1 MTIGAPQ
8 ASAPSQ
14 GALRSLLRLA
24 LPIVGVNLGMMLMG
38 AVDTVMVG
46 RLSPQALAAVALG
59 NVYAFA
65 VLIFGIGILLAL
77 DPILSQAHGAGED
90 EVVAIGV
97 QRGVLMAAALA
108 LPVSLAM
115 LFAEPLLRLA
125 RQPADVLPLVGTYCR
140 VLIPGMLPFLLF
152 NVGRQTLQ
160 VLGRVAP
167 VLWTILAANLA
178 NVALNGWLIFGGAG
192 VPPLGVAGS
201 AWATAISRLLMI
213 LLLLVLARRELV
225 PLLHP
230 IRHRLLAVGPFKTM
244 LRIGLPIALQLQI
257 EMATFAIVAL
267 LMGTFGTIQVAGNQ
281 IAINLASLT
290 FMVPMGVGAAASVQ
304 VGRAVGR
311 GDKEAVRACSLAAL
325 QIGGGFMAL
334 TAIIFLLFPYAVAAI
349 YTNATDVLQFAALL
363 LPIAGI
369 FQVFDGIQVVSLGLL
384 RGLGDTRAP
393 MLISLGGFGV
403 LGVGTSC
410 WLAFWTPLGAIG
422 LWWGLVVG
430 LGAVASVL
438 LLRLNVAVK
447 RPLRR
452 V

>member
-8 ASAPSQ
+8 ASAPSP

-65 VLIFGIGILLAL
+65 VLIFGVGILLAL

-115 LFAEPLLRLA
+115 LFAEPLLRIA
-125 RQPADVLPLVGTYCR
+125 RQPADVVPLVGTYCR

-152 NVGRQTLQ
+152 NVGRQSLQ

-167 VLWTILAANLA
+167 VLWTILVANLV
-178 NVALNGWLIFGGAG
+178 NVALNRWLIFGGAG
-192 VPPLGVAGS
+192 IPPLGVAGS
-201 AWATAISRLLMI
+201 AWATAISRLLMV
-213 LLLLVLARRELV
+213 LMLLVLARRELM
-225 PLLHP
+225 PLLLP

-244 LRIGLPIALQLQI
+244 LRIGLPIALQLEI

-267 LMGTFGTIQVAGNQ
+267 LMERKA
-281 IAINLASLT
+281 
-290 FMVPMGVGAAASVQ
+290 
-304 VGRAVGR
+304 
-311 GDKEAVRACSLAAL
+311 
-325 QIGGGFMAL
+325 
-334 TAIIFLLFPYAVAAI
+334 
-349 YTNATDVLQFAALL
+349 
-363 LPIAGI
+363 
-369 FQVFDGIQVVSLGLL
+369 
-384 RGLGDTRAP
+384 
-393 MLISLGGFGV
+393 
-403 LGVGTSC
+403 
-410 WLAFWTPLGAIG
+410 
-422 LWWGLVVG
+422 
-430 LGAVASVL
+430 
-438 LLRLNVAVK
+438 
-447 RPLRR
+447 
-452 V
+452 